1 MLHLKNSDYSPTD
14 TDNLL
19 SKARNLCAGLDVII
33 RDTRVSSKYVEYDI
47 SIPKEQLDELVKR
60 LQPIAKLDHAKHV
73 VEEHFEKDEAIRKGI
88 FYFNNERY
96 WECHEVLEGV
106 WKKCYEGEKD
116 LVQGLILVAAA
127 MVHYQKNENDI
138 CLSIFERALQKL
150 ANTSGNYNNIDI
162 DSLRRKAEEIRKTR
176 KITTFAI

>member
-1 MLHLKNSDYSPTD
+1 MLHLKNSDYSPID
-14 TDNLL
+14 ADNLL
-19 SKARNLCAGLDVII
+19 SKARNLCAGFDVII
-33 RDTRVSSKYVEYDI
+33 RDIRISSKYVEYDI
-47 SIPKEQLDELVKR
+47 SILKEHLDELVKR

-138 CLSIFERALQKL
+138 CLSILDRALQKL
-150 ANTSGNYNNIDI
+150 ANTSGDYNNIDI